1 MTLTAAMYLIVCPLA
16 LLAGFL
22 DSIAG
27 GGGMIT
33 LPAYY
38 LAGLP
43 PALAAGTNKLSA
55 SMGTVVATIN
65 YARAGKISYRIG
77 IPAVI
82 GALICGTLGALVLTS
97 LPQNVVRI
105 LVLCCIP
112 IAAVF
117 TLRKPKQ
124 RESRTFGEKALT
136 LLALLVGCAMGFYD
150 GLIGPGTGTFLILLL
165 LQVFQLEAV
174 EASGTAKIINLAG
187 NIAALCSMLLTG
199 NVLVFLGLPAGMC
212 TMVGAYI
219 GSRLTIR
226 KGSRLIRWMML
237 VVLGLLLIKILI
249 DIVFPSA
256 V

>member
-1 MTLTAAMYLIVCPLA
+1 MTLTANMFFIVCPLA
-16 LLAGFL
+16 FLAGFL

-38 LAGLP
+38 LAGLS

-55 SMGTVVATIN
+55 SMGTIVASIN
-65 YARAGKISYRIG
+65 YARAKKIVFRIG
-77 IPAVI
+77 LPAVL
-82 GALICGTLGALVLTS
+82 GALVCGTLGALVLTS

-124 RESRTFGEKALT
+124 REKAKFGQKAMLWLS
-136 LLALLVGCAMGFYD
+136 LLLGCVMGFYD

-165 LQVFQLEAV
+165 LQVFNLEAV

-187 NIAALCSMLLTG
+187 NIAALTSFLLTG
-199 NVLVFLGLPAGMC
+199 HVLILLGLPAGLC
-212 TMVGAYI
+212 TMVGAHF
-219 GSRLTIR
+219 GSRLTIQ
-226 KGSRLIRWMML
+226 KGSKLIRLMML
-237 VVLGLLLIKILI
+237 VVLLLLLVKILL
-249 DIVFPSA
+249 DAVFPT

>member
-1 MTLTAAMYLIVCPLA
+1 MTLTVNMFLIVCPLA
-16 LLAGFL
+16 FLAGFL

-43 PALAAGTNKLSA
+43 PALAAGTNKMSA
-55 SMGTVVATIN
+55 SMGTVIATFN

-82 GALICGTLGALVLTS
+82 GALVCGTLGALVLTA
-97 LPQNVVRI
+97 LPPNVVRI

-112 IAAVF
+112 IAVAF

-124 RESRTFGEKALT
+124 REKRAIGERT
-136 LLALLVGCAMGFYD
+136 LLLLSVLVGCAMGFYD
-150 GLIGPGTGTFLILLL
+150 GLIGPGTGTFLILLF

-174 EASGTAKIINLAG
+174 EASGTAKIVNLAG
-187 NIAALCSMLLTG
+187 NVAALFSFLFTG
-199 NVLVFLGLPAGMC
+199 NVLVWLGIPAGLF
-212 TMVGAYI
+212 TMVGAFL
-219 GSRLTIR
+219 GSRLTIQ
-226 KGSRLIRWMML
+226 KGSKLIRVMML
-237 VVLGLLLIKILI
+237 VVLGLLLVKILL
-249 DIVFPSA
+249 DIVLPSA
-256 V
+256 G